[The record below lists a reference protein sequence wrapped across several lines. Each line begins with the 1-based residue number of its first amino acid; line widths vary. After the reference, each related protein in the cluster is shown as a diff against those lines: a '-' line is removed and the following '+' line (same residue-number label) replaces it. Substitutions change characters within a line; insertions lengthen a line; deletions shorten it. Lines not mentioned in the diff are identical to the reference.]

1 MTHTR
6 DARRDCV
13 PVTVDGVIIGG
24 QAPIAVQSMT
34 NTLTADVERT
44 VTQVQTLSDA
54 GSDLVRI
61 TVDTEEAASAV
72 GAIRR
77 KLDATGYDVPLIGDF
92 HYNGH
97 RLLAKFPDCAAS
109 LSKYRINPGNVG
121 QGAKRDIQFAEMI
134 SIARHHRKPIRSRS
148 HRLFHHSETH
158 LRHNHFRNS
167 TRRCR
172 PHNPGVPTEQ
182 TPEWPPR
189 GY

>member
-1 MTHTR
+1 MTHSR

-34 NTLTADVERT
+34 NTLTADIDHT
-44 VTQVQTLSDA
+44 VTQVQALADA

-72 GAIRR
+72 GIIRR
-77 KLDATGYDVPLIGDF
+77 NLDANGYHVPLVGDF

-121 QGAKRDIQFAEMI
+121 QGSKRDTQFAEMI
-134 SIARHHRKPIRSRS
+134 
-148 HRLFHHSETH
+148 
-158 LRHNHFRNS
+158 
-167 TRRCR
+167 
-172 PHNPGVPTEQ
+172 
-182 TPEWPPR
+182 
-189 GY
+189 